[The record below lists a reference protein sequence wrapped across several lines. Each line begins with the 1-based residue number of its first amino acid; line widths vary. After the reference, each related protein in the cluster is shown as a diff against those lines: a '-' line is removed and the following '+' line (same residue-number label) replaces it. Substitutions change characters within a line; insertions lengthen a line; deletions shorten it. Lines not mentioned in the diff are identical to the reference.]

1 MSETIKKMESTAK
14 THLNNIMQIV
24 VFNLNDGNHYGI
36 NVSKVRSFEDFKRYR
51 VIKNNT
57 VKSPIL
63 TGYIQYHEKVVPVL
77 DIEMWLDI
85 HKAEGE
91 YKEFMI
97 CEFNQQMVAFPIAG
111 IQNIYNVPI
120 GDLQKPEQ
128 MVDVVTYNSIIN
140 IEGEEIICLVLD
152 VEKIL
157 FDAFGET
164 YELGD
169 EVQHI
174 ETKKVV
180 LVAED
185 SHTAQAI
192 IDEIL
197 KTTDVSYK
205 IFNDGEEIINYI
217 NGLDE
222 AGIGSIGMV
231 FTDLEMPRRDGYQV
245 IRHIKENPKTQ
256 HIPIVVNTSMSNKGV
271 DVKTKGLG
279 VSAFVAKTDPE
290 KFLAAMRENMLP

>member
-1 MSETIKKMESTAK
+1 
-14 THLNNIMQIV
+14 MQ
-24 VFNLNDGNHYGI
+24 YTQQE
-36 NVSKVRSFEDFKRYR
+36 K
-51 VIKNNT
+51 
-57 VKSPIL
+57 PIR
-63 TGYIQYHEKVVPVL
+63 I
-77 DIEMWLDI
+77 
-85 HKAEGE
+85 
-91 YKEFMI
+91 
-97 CEFNQQMVAFPIAG
+97 
-111 IQNIYNVPI
+111 
-120 GDLQKPEQ
+120 
-128 MVDVVTYNSIIN
+128 
-140 IEGEEIICLVLD
+140 
-152 VEKIL
+152 
-157 FDAFGET
+157 
-164 YELGD
+164 
-169 EVQHI
+169 
-174 ETKKVV
+174 

-290 KFLAAMRENMLP
+290 KFLAAMRETMLP